1 MEGIILLGH
10 ILAGWLGLPLI
21 WVLLGFKHRIPPG
34 TTWVAHAWKHEKESQ
49 ASGRTDTYLD
59 LKVSV
64 LKGPSA
70 TRCLL
75 PALQL
80 FLFVALILCS
90 CHWPCPHRQHH
101 SCQDSPPQGHPP
113 GKKDGLSAISVPR
126 ISRDDFEWFALGSCP
141 PQSIHV

>member
-59 LKVSV
+59 LKVSLV
-64 LKGPSA
+64 QVKISIED
-70 TRCLL
+70 
-75 PALQL
+75 
-80 FLFVALILCS
+80 FLFDVNFFLVIS
-90 CHWPCPHRQHH
+90 C
-101 SCQDSPPQGHPP
+101 
-113 GKKDGLSAISVPR
+113 
-126 ISRDDFEWFALGSCP
+126 
-141 PQSIHV
+141 